1 MLLRYFFTDN
11 RPRRYEG
18 EFTSPG
24 IYEESIG
31 GRKSN
36 CSSAGGGAPEE
47 YCLRDWYIDKS
58 SDPIFPMIDLGSSSP
73 YDPRTRPFYVSAM
86 TNQQTGWDSEILTWY
101 GMACVTVTELI
112 YTEPHIPDATSTSTA
127 RTAIGVI
134 NTAVTLTQL
143 EAQLQEL
150 TPENAVSYIM
160 DSATSQLI
168 VSNLPGISGYW

>member
-1 MLLRYFFTDN
+1 
-11 RPRRYEG
+11 
-18 EFTSPG
+18 
-24 IYEESIG
+24 
-31 GRKSN
+31 
-36 CSSAGGGAPEE
+36 
-47 YCLRDWYIDKS
+47 
-58 SDPIFPMIDLGSSSP
+58 
-73 YDPRTRPFYVSAM
+73 M
-86 TNQQTGWDSEILTWY
+86 TNQQTGWESEILTWY